1 MNTRKITAV
10 GAVLLANLSTARLAF
25 ADASYQSTTQITGG
39 TLIDTVKSVSFL
51 GKSMSNMLAPTSTIT
66 MVHVNQKAVVSKD
79 STEIIDLDKETITRI
94 DNVKKTYTVTTFAQ
108 MRQAMADMPKQ
119 MQQAQAKMQQA
130 QAQQPKT
137 DIKMSFDATVK
148 NTGVTK
154 EVNGLM
160 AQEQVITVTMKMTDP
175 SAPTTDGP
183 NAISYVVT
191 TDAWIAPDPPEIK
204 EIQDFDAR
212 MGKKMME
219 GVDMKA
225 FAEQMQANGNAGMAM
240 MLGGKPGAS
249 DAMAQMGKE
258 MAKLHGTRVL
268 EVTSMGGMGT
278 GMAAPTTAAGA
289 PPAPPPPSGG
299 SVVGQVATDTASQ
312 TASGESS
319 KLGVFGSALS
329 NSAFSAFRKKKA
341 APAPAPA
348 ATPASATTPAAGAQ
362 PAQPVNAVL
371 MSTTT
376 QKTNFSEEP
385 IPFSVFQVP
394 AGFKNV
400 PTSYDHPGK

>member
-1 MNTRKITAV
+1 
-10 GAVLLANLSTARLAF
+10 
-25 ADASYQSTTQITGG
+25 
-39 TLIDTVKSVSFL
+39 
-51 GKSMSNMLAPTSTIT
+51 
-66 MVHVNQKAVVSKD
+66 
-79 STEIIDLDKETITRI
+79 
-94 DNVKKTYTVTTFAQ
+94 
-108 MRQAMADMPKQ
+108 
-119 MQQAQAKMQQA
+119 
-130 QAQQPKT
+130 
-137 DIKMSFDATVK
+137 
-148 NTGVTK
+148 
-154 EVNGLM
+154 
-160 AQEQVITVTMKMTDP
+160 
-175 SAPTTDGP
+175 
-183 NAISYVVT
+183 
-191 TDAWIAPDPPEIK
+191 
-204 EIQDFDAR
+204 
-212 MGKKMME
+212 
-219 GVDMKA
+219 
-225 FAEQMQANGNAGMAM
+225 MAM